1 MLNKSHVHVISWVIQ
16 IMQGM
21 VQALWLEKWFP
32 LAVLVE
38 GMRVDVSPNF
48 VGFPLDGPRC

>member
-32 LAVLVE
+32 LPVLVE